1 MLSPSPTCVNT
12 RRERTSPGL
21 AEHLHVEEADVQLAL
36 TGAEIYTPQHI
47 IRGGVVLV
55 EDGRISAVGPHV
67 QVPPTAQTIDCSGR
81 KIAPGFIDLQIIG
94 CLGHDVMVG
103 DAGESALK
111 MAEVLPR
118 FGVTGFLPTPITAP
132 VEQLA
137 EKVASIGK
145 AMQRQQQGA
154 RILGVH
160 VEGPFFNPARAG
172 AQPPG
177 HLREP
182 TREDCELLLRAGEGV
197 VKIISIAP
205 EVPGAL
211 EAIRLFSRNGVV
223 CSAAHTDATL
233 EQFRAGVEAGIRM
246 ATHLYSAMRPFQH
259 RDPGI
264 IAGVWTDER
273 VAATVIADLIHA
285 QPAALEVARRQKGP
299 RNLILVTDAM
309 QATGMPE
316 GEYVLA
322 GQKVTVTRGA
332 ALLSGSLD
340 EPAKAVL
347 AGSVLTM
354 DRAVRNLA
362 LTLEW
367 PLREALGYCT
377 ANPARILGL
386 EGRKG
391 VIAPGADADVVI
403 LNPDLTVHATMVAGR
418 FAFRSG

>member
-1 MLSPSPTCVNT
+1 
-12 RRERTSPGL
+12 
-21 AEHLHVEEADVQLAL
+21 VETQEATVRLAL
-36 TGAEIYTPQHI
+36 TGADIYTPQNI
-47 IRGGVVLV
+47 IHGGVVLI
-55 EDGRISAVGPHV
+55 EDGRIAAIGPHV
-67 QVPPTAQTIDCSGR
+67 DVPAGAEAIDCSGK
-81 KIAPGFIDLQIIG
+81 KIAPGFIDIQIIG

-132 VEQLA
+132 VEELA
-137 EKVASIGK
+137 ERVASIRR
-145 AMQRQQQGA
+145 AMQKQRDGA

-160 VEGPFFNPARAG
+160 VEGPFFNPQRAG

-177 HLREP
+177 YLREP
-182 TREDCELLLRAGEGV
+182 TREDCELLLKAGDGDLKV
-197 VKIISIAP
+197 ISIAP

-211 EAIRLFSRNGVV
+211 EAIRMFSGNGVV
-223 CSAAHTDATL
+223 CAAAHTDATL
-233 EQFRAGVEAGIRM
+233 EQFRAGVEAGIRL
-246 ATHLYSAMRPFQH
+246 ATHLYSAMRPFHH

-264 IAGVWTDER
+264 IAGAWTDDR
-273 VAATVIADLIHA
+273 VAASVIPDLIHA
-285 QPAALEVARRQKGP
+285 HPAALEVARRQKGP

-322 GQKVTVTRGA
+322 GQKVTVARGVA
-332 ALLSGSLD
+332 VLSGSLD

-362 LTLEW
+362 LTLGW
-367 PLREALGYCT
+367 PLREVLGYCT
-377 ANPARILGL
+377 TNPARVIGF

-391 VIAPGADADVVI
+391 SIAPGADADLVI
-403 LNPDLTVHATMVAGR
+403 LNEDLTVSATMVGGR